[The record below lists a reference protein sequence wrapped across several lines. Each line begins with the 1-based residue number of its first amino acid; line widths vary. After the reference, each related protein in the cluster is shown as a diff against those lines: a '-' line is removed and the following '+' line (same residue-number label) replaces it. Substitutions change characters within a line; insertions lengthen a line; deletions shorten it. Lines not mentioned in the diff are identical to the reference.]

1 MDAELESICPFETDL
16 VGAWIDPDSGLDAP
30 LESRAN
36 KGVFRMKS
44 SRSDVD
50 GLWKKYLH
58 GKPVKLR
65 NLLVEHYR
73 PLVHMQAARLAQ
85 KLPAQISYDE
95 ICSAGY
101 DGLLEAVQ
109 AYDPCH
115 KAKFETFCQQRIHGA
130 VMDWL
135 RALDG
140 QSRTVR
146 SFEKQRMLKKEVL
159 DSDLGRPPTE
169 TELAS
174 QMGMSRERFSELS
187 RLSRLGHEVHLS
199 SVQGDDNA
207 QHRGSPGG
215 WDVSDARAIDPSQ
228 RISKQM
234 LTDYITRGLSR
245 EERLVLILYYTEGL
259 TMAEIGLVLD
269 LSESRV
275 SQIHK
280 DVIHR
285 LRRRFRDEP
294 TELVA

>member
-1 MDAELESICPFETDL
+1 MKTARREIDA
-16 VGAWIDPDSGLDAP
+16 
-30 LESRAN
+30 
-36 KGVFRMKS
+36 
-44 SRSDVD
+44 
-50 GLWKKYLH
+50 LWKKYLNSRAIKH
-58 GKPVKLR
+58 R
-65 NLLVEHYR
+65 NLLIEHYR
-73 PLVHMQAARLAQ
+73 PLVHMQAARLSQ

-109 AYDPCH
+109 AYDPKH

-146 SFEKQRMLKKEVL
+146 SFEKLRMQNRDVL
-159 DSDLGRPPTE
+159 DSDLGRPPTDE
-169 TELAS
+169 EIAKK
-174 QMGMSRERFSELS
+174 MGMSYDRYAELS

-199 SVQGDDNA
+199 AVQNDDDGH
-207 QHRGSPGG
+207 HRGSPGG
-215 WDVSDARAIDPSQ
+215 WDIRDIRAVDPSQ
-228 RISKQM
+228 KVSRQM
-234 LTDYITRGLSR
+234 ITDYIARGLNR

-259 TMAEIGLVLD
+259 TMAEIGMVLD

-280 DVIHR
+280 DVIAR
-285 LRRRFRDEP
+285 LRRRFKDEAM
-294 TELVA
+294 EMVA

>member
-1 MDAELESICPFETDL
+1 MFPMKTAAKRE
-16 VGAWIDPDSGLDAP
+16 IDS
-30 LESRAN
+30 
-36 KGVFRMKS
+36 
-44 SRSDVD
+44 
-50 GLWKKYLH
+50 LWKKYLTARSI
-58 GKPVKLR
+58 KLR
-65 NLLVEHYR
+65 NKLVEHYR
-73 PLVHMQAARLAQ
+73 PLVHMQAARLSQ

-135 RALDG
+135 RSLDG

-146 SFEKQRMLKKEVL
+146 SFEKIRMQNRDVL
-159 DSDLGRPPTE
+159 DSDLGRPPTDD
-169 TELAS
+169 ELATK
-174 QMGMSRERFSELS
+174 MGMSRDRYSELA

-199 SVQGDDNA
+199 AVQGDDDGF
-207 QHRGSPGG
+207 HRGSPGG
-215 WDVSDARAIDPSQ
+215 WDVADAQAVDPSERVSRQ
-228 RISKQM
+228 L
-234 LTDYITRGLSR
+234 LTDYITKGLNR
-245 EERLVLILYYTEGL
+245 EERLVLVLYYTEGL

-285 LRRRFRDEP
+285 LRRRFKTEA

>member
-1 MDAELESICPFETDL
+1 MKNARQEVDA
-16 VGAWIDPDSGLDAP
+16 
-30 LESRAN
+30 
-36 KGVFRMKS
+36 
-44 SRSDVD
+44 
-50 GLWKKYLH
+50 LWKKYL
-58 GKPVKLR
+58 GSRSIKFR
-65 NLLVEHYR
+65 NRLIEHYR
-73 PLVHMQAARLAQ
+73 PLVHMQAARLSQ

-109 AYDPCH
+109 AYDPKH

-146 SFEKQRMLKKEVL
+146 SFEKLRMQNRDVL
-159 DSDLGRPPTE
+159 DSALGRPPTDD
-169 TELAS
+169 ELATR
-174 QMGMSRERFSELS
+174 MGMSRERYSELS

-199 SVQGDDNA
+199 AVQNDEDGH
-207 QHRGSPGG
+207 HRGSPGG
-215 WDVSDARAIDPSQ
+215 WDISDVRAVDPSTKVS
-228 RISKQM
+228 REM
-234 LTDYITRGLSR
+234 LTDYITRGLNR
-245 EERLVLILYYTEGL
+245 EERLVLVLYYTENL

-280 DVIHR
+280 DVIAR
-285 LRRRFRDEP
+285 LRRRFKDEAR
-294 TELVA
+294 EMVA

>member
-1 MDAELESICPFETDL
+1 
-16 VGAWIDPDSGLDAP
+16 
-30 LESRAN
+30 
-36 KGVFRMKS
+36 MKS
-44 SRSDVD
+44 SRRQRDVEV
-50 GLWKKYLH
+50 LWKHYLSRRTSD
-58 GKPVKLR
+58 LR
-65 NLLVEHYR
+65 NKLVEHYR

-101 DGLLEAVQ
+101 DGLLEAVE
-109 AYDPCH
+109 AFDPSH

-146 SFEKQRMLKKEVL
+146 SFEKHRMFSKEML
-159 DSDLGRPPTE
+159 DSELGRPPSE
-169 TELAS
+169 AEIAEH
-174 QMGMSRERFSELS
+174 MGISRERFAELS

-199 SVQGDDNA
+199 AVQSDEDG
-207 QHRGSPGG
+207 QPRGSPGG
-215 WDVSDARAIDPSQ
+215 WDIRDARAADPSQ
-228 RISKQM
+228 KVSRQM
-234 LTDYITRGLSR
+234 VTEHITRGLNR

-280 DVIHR
+280 DVIAR
-285 LRRRFRDEP
+285 LRKRFQGQVA
-294 TELVA
+294 ELVA

>member
-1 MDAELESICPFETDL
+1 M
-16 VGAWIDPDSGLDAP
+16 
-30 LESRAN
+30 R
-36 KGVFRMKS
+36 S
-44 SRSDVD
+44 SRRNRDVEA
-50 GLWKKYLH
+50 LWDTYLTGRSIQH
-58 GKPVKLR
+58 RNKLI
-65 NLLVEHYR
+65 EHYR

-101 DGLLEAVQ
+101 DGLLEAVE

-146 SFEKQRMLKKEVL
+146 SFEKQRMLSKELL
-159 DSDLGRPPTE
+159 DSDLGRPPSE
-169 TELAS
+169 EEISAK
-174 QMGMSRERFSELS
+174 MGITLERFRELS

-199 SVQGDDNA
+199 AVQTDDDG
-207 QHRGSPGG
+207 HPRGSPGG
-215 WDVSDARAIDPSQ
+215 WDIRDTRAVDPSQ
-228 RISKQM
+228 RVSKQM
-234 LTDYITRGLSR
+234 LTDYITRGLNR
-245 EERLVLILYYTEGL
+245 EERLVLVLYYSEGL

-280 DVIHR
+280 DVIAR
-285 LRRRFRDEP
+285 LRRRFKEEV

>member
-1 MDAELESICPFETDL
+1 LHHGRIEPN
-16 VGAWIDPDSGLDAP
+16 
-30 LESRAN
+30 AN
-36 KGVFRMKS
+36 KGVFVMKS
-44 SRSDVD
+44 CRCDVN
-50 GLWKKYLH
+50 GLWKKYLKGRH
-58 GKPVKLR
+58 VKLR
-65 NLLVEHYR
+65 NELIEHYR

-101 DGLLEAVQ
+101 DGLLEAVE

-146 SFEKQRMLKKEVL
+146 SFEKQRMGCKEML
-159 DSDLGRPPTE
+159 DSSLGRPPTE
-169 TELAS
+169 AEIAKE
-174 QMGMSRERFSELS
+174 MGISLERYAELS

-199 SVQGDDNA
+199 AVQSDDDGY
-207 QHRGSPGG
+207 HRGSPGG
-215 WDVSDARAIDPSQ
+215 WDIGDANAVDPSQ
-228 RISKQM
+228 RVSRQM
-234 LTDYITRGLSR
+234 LTDYIARGLNR

-280 DVIHR
+280 DVITR
-285 LRRRFRDEP
+285 LRRRFKDEAH
-294 TELVA
+294 ELVA

>member
-1 MDAELESICPFETDL
+1 MRLGP
-16 VGAWIDPDSGLDAP
+16 
-30 LESRAN
+30 AN

-44 SRSDVD
+44 ARRDVES
-50 GLWKKYLH
+50 LWKKYLT
-58 GKPVKLR
+58 GRPIKLR
-65 NLLVEHYR
+65 NLLIEHYR
-73 PLVHMQAARLAQ
+73 PLVHMLAARLAQ

-101 DGLLEAVQ
+101 DGLMEAVQ

-135 RALDG
+135 RSLDG

-146 SFEKQRMLKKEVL
+146 SFEKQRMLSKEYL
-159 DSDLGRPPTE
+159 DSHLGRPSTE
-169 TELAS
+169 EEIAGR
-174 QMGMSRERFSELS
+174 MGIVGDRFSELS
-187 RLSRLGHEVHLS
+187 RLSRVGHEVHLS
-199 SVQGDDNA
+199 AVQNDDSHY
-207 QHRGSPGG
+207 HRGSPGG
-215 WDVSDARAIDPSQ
+215 WDVQDHQAVDPSQ
-228 RISKQM
+228 RVSKQM
-234 LTDYITRGLSR
+234 LTDYIARGLNR
-245 EERLVLILYYTEGL
+245 EERLVLVLYYTEGL

-285 LRRRFRDEP
+285 LRRRFRDEASK
-294 TELVA
+294 LVA

>member
-1 MDAELESICPFETDL
+1 M
-16 VGAWIDPDSGLDAP
+16 
-30 LESRAN
+30 
-36 KGVFRMKS
+36 FRMKPNP
-44 SRSDVD
+44 RREVD
-50 GLWKKYLH
+50 SLWKKYLN
-58 GKPVKLR
+58 GKPVRLR
-65 NLLVEHYR
+65 NLLIEHYR

-146 SFEKQRMLKKEVL
+146 SFEKQRMLNKEVL
-159 DSDLGRPPTE
+159 DSHLGRPPTE
-169 TELAS
+169 TELA
-174 QMGMSRERFSELS
+174 QKMGLPQERFSELS

-199 SVQGDDNA
+199 AVQGDDDS

-215 WDVSDARAIDPSQ
+215 WDISDSRAVDPSTK
-228 RISKQM
+228 ISRQM
-234 LTDYITRGLSR
+234 LTDFITRGLNR
-245 EERLVLILYYTEGL
+245 EERLVLVLYYTEGL

-280 DVIHR
+280 DVIAR
-285 LRRRFRDEP
+285 LRRRFKGQ
-294 TELVA
+294 VAEMVA

>member
-1 MDAELESICPFETDL
+1 MKTA
-16 VGAWIDPDSGLDAP
+16 AAP
-30 LESRAN
+30 R
-36 KGVFRMKS
+36 R
-44 SRSDVD
+44 DVD
-50 GLWKKYLH
+50 SLWKKYLV
-58 GKPVKLR
+58 GRPIKVR

-73 PLVHMQAARLAQ
+73 PLVHMMAARLAQ

-101 DGLLEAVQ
+101 DGLMEAIQ

-135 RALDG
+135 RSLDG

-146 SFEKQRMLKKEVL
+146 SFEKQRMLSKEYL
-159 DSDLGRPPTE
+159 DSALGRPPTE
-169 TELAS
+169 VEIA
-174 QMGMSRERFSELS
+174 QRMGISGDRFSELS

-199 SVQGDDNA
+199 AVQNEDSSH
-207 QHRGSPGG
+207 HRGSPAG
-215 WDVSDARAIDPSQ
+215 WDVADQRAIDPSQ
-228 RISKQM
+228 RVSRQM
-234 LTDYITRGLSR
+234 LTDFIARGLSR
-245 EERLVLILYYTEGL
+245 EERLVLVLYYTEGL

-285 LRRRFRDEP
+285 LRRRFRDEA
-294 TELVA
+294 TEMVA

>member
-1 MDAELESICPFETDL
+1 
-16 VGAWIDPDSGLDAP
+16 
-30 LESRAN
+30 
-36 KGVFRMKS
+36 MKS
-44 SRSDVD
+44 SRRDREVD
-50 GLWKKYLH
+50 SLWQEYLT
-58 GKPVKLR
+58 GRAIQDRNKLI
-65 NLLVEHYR
+65 EHYR

-109 AYDPCH
+109 AYDPSH

-146 SFEKQRMLKKEVL
+146 SFEKQRLLKKELL
-159 DSDLGRPPTE
+159 DSDLGRPPSDTE
-169 TELAS
+169 IAEK
-174 QMGMSRERFSELS
+174 MGISRERFSELS

-199 SVQGDDNA
+199 AVQSDDDG
-207 QHRGSPGG
+207 QPRGSPGG
-215 WDVSDARAIDPSQ
+215 WDISDSHAADPSQ
-228 RISKQM
+228 RVSRQM
-234 LTDYITRGLSR
+234 LTDYITRGLNR
-245 EERLVLILYYTEGL
+245 EERLVLVLYYTEGL

-280 DVIHR
+280 DVIAR
-285 LRRRFRDEP
+285 LQRRFKDEAA
-294 TELVA
+294 EMVA